1 MGILIICDDCGT
13 DNFVGRGRLGLVPRR
28 PVACWHCSK
37 TLRPSL
43 EYGARDPLGRPPSN
57 GGEGEEV
64 SDMAE
69 YAVLLATAGSE
80 EEAKTIADALV
91 SESLVA
97 CVNLIAPVRSIYRWK
112 GEICDDREVTMIMK
126 TRTALIDTV
135 AGRIK
140 ELHSYEVPEIIA
152 LPVLAGLTEYLKWI
166 DESTGATLEPGSGS
180 VR

>member
-1 MGILIICDDCGT
+1 
-13 DNFVGRGRLGLVPRR
+13 
-28 PVACWHCSK
+28 
-37 TLRPSL
+37 
-43 EYGARDPLGRPPSN
+43 
-57 GGEGEEV
+57 
-64 SDMAE
+64 MAD
-69 YAVLLATAGSE
+69 YVVLLATAGSE

-91 SESLVA
+91 SERLVA

-112 GEICDDREVTMIMK
+112 GEVCDEQEVTMIMK

-166 DESTGATLEPGSGS
+166 DESTGALQESDDRS
-180 VR
+180 VL